1 MHLFYDPSFP
11 ENTSLSEE
19 ESKHANRVLR
29 LKTGDQIG
37 VINGKGSFFT
47 CSISELGKKSCTLQ
61 IVGEKKDTEK
71 PYRIHVA
78 IAPTKNID
86 RIEWFVEKCV
96 EFGVDEISFILTKNS
111 ERKIIKIER
120 IQRIAIA
127 AMKQSQRAYLPQ
139 INELTTFKEFV
150 KTCKDEIK
158 GVAHLVDNNRNHIKD
173 VELNKSYCILI
184 GPEGDFR
191 PEEVDLALAEGFT
204 PMTLGDYRLR
214 TETAGVAA
222 CHSINF
228 LHE

>member
-29 LKTGDQIG
+29 LKVGDQIG

-47 CSISELGKKSCTLQ
+47 CEITELGKKNCSTQ
-61 IVGEKKDTEK
+61 ILEERKDQEK
-71 PYRIHVA
+71 PYRIHIA

-96 EFGVDEISFILTKNS
+96 EFGIDEISFILTKNS
-111 ERKIIKIER
+111 ERKVIKLER

-139 INELTTFKEFV
+139 INELTPIKNFIES
-150 KTCKDEIK
+150 CSDDIK

-173 VELNKSYCILI
+173 VDLNKSYCILI

-191 PEEVDLALAEGFT
+191 PEEVDLALANDFI
-204 PMTLGDYRLR
+204 PLTLGDYRLR

-222 CHSINF
+222 CHALNF

>member
-1 MHLFYDPSFP
+1 MHLFFDPSFP

-47 CSISELGKKSCTLQ
+47 CEISELGKKNCSVL
-61 IVGEKKDTEK
+61 ILEEKKDKEK
-71 PYRIHVA
+71 PYRIHIA
-78 IAPTKNID
+78 IAPTKNMD
-86 RIEWFVEKCV
+86 RTEWFVEKCV
-96 EFGVDEISFILTKNS
+96 EFGIDEISFILTKNS
-111 ERKIIKIER
+111 ERKIIKLDR

-127 AMKQSQRAYLPQ
+127 AMKQSQRAFLPQ
-139 INELTTFKEFV
+139 INELSLIEDFITN
-150 KTCKDEIK
+150 CKDKTK
-158 GVAHLVDNNRNHIKD
+158 GIAHLVDNSRNHIKD
-173 VELNKSYCILI
+173 IKLNSSYCILI

-191 PEEVDLALAEGFT
+191 PNEVDLALANDFT
-204 PMTLGDYRLR
+204 PLTLGDYRLR

-222 CHSINF
+222 CHALNF